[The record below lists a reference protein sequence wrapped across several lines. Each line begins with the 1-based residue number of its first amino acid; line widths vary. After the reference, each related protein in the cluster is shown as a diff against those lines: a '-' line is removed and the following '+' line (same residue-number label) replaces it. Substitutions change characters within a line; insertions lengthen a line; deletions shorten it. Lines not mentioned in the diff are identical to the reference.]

1 MVKITY
7 QMQKLPNFTQKRK
20 IAKKKKKRDNDFL
33 SFFFRFIVTTVS
45 LEATET
51 GDKLHLEQIA
61 EKDHIFRNDST
72 VDWEVNGDILTMKIM
87 VKTKEGEVHGCRKF
101 VRHQPKNPLVTK
113 DRKMSAPF

>member
-20 IAKKKKKRDNDFL
+20 IILKQKKKIIIL
-33 SFFFRFIVTTVS
+33 HFFFRFIVTTVS

-72 VDWEVNGDILTMKIM
+72 VDWEVNGDILTMKM
-87 VKTKEGEVHGCRKF
+87 VIKTKEGEVHGCRKF
-101 VRHQPKNPLVTK
+101 VRHTPKNPLVTK

>member
-20 IAKKKKKRDNDFL
+20 IAKKKEIMIFYH
-33 SFFFRFIVTTVS
+33 FFFRFIVTTVS

>member
-1 MVKITY
+1 MIFY
-7 QMQKLPNFTQKRK
+7 H
-20 IAKKKKKRDNDFL
+20 
-33 SFFFRFIVTTVS
+33 FFFRFIVTTVS